1 MGPLAGIRVVEIEG
15 LGPAPFAG
23 MLLADM
29 GAEVITVGRKVSS
42 KPRPAAIS
50 ERGKQTIALDLKSAE
65 GLEALLKL
73 CDRADV
79 LIEGFRPG
87 VAERLGFGPEQLHA
101 RNPRLIY
108 GRITGWGQYGPLS
121 HAAGH
126 DLNYIAITGALHAI
140 GRAGETPV
148 APLNLVGDFGG
159 GTMFLVMGILAAVIE
174 RHSSGQG
181 QVIDAAMTEG
191 AANLMH
197 MMQSM
202 LASGLW
208 QDRPGGNI
216 LDGAAHFYD
225 TYRTS
230 DDKFISIG
238 SIEPQFYALLIET
251 LELDREQFSAQMDSR
266 QWPALKAIIAEKIA
280 SQTRDYWCNLME
292 GTDICFAPVLS
303 MNEAPLHPHNV
314 ARNSFIDVEGVNQAA
329 PAPRFSR
336 TPSETPTA
344 AAPLGGDTAAV
355 LKQLGY
361 DDQTVAAMLAAVSR

>member
-1 MGPLAGIRVVEIEG
+1 
-15 LGPAPFAG
+15 
-23 MLLADM
+23 
-29 GAEVITVGRKVSS
+29 
-42 KPRPAAIS
+42 
-50 ERGKQTIALDLKSAE
+50 
-65 GLEALLKL
+65 
-73 CDRADV
+73 
-79 LIEGFRPG
+79 
-87 VAERLGFGPEQLHA
+87 
-101 RNPRLIY
+101 
-108 GRITGWGQYGPLS
+108 
-121 HAAGH
+121 
-126 DLNYIAITGALHAI
+126 
-140 GRAGETPV
+140 
-148 APLNLVGDFGG
+148 
-159 GTMFLVMGILAAVIE
+159 MFLVMGILAAVIE

-238 SIEPQFYALLIET
+238 SIEPQFYALLLET
-251 LELDREQFSAQMDSR
+251 LELDREQFSAQMDPR

-280 SQTRDYWCNLME
+280 TQPRDYWCNLME
-292 GTDICFAPVLS
+292 GTDFCFAPVLS

-314 ARNSFIDVEGVNQAA
+314 ARNSFIEVEGVTQAA

>member
-1 MGPLAGIRVVEIEG
+1 MGPLTGIRVVEIEG

-29 GAEVITVGRKVSS
+29 GAEVISVGRKTKA

-50 ERGKQTIALDLKSAE
+50 ERGKQSIALDLKSTE
-65 GLEALLKL
+65 GVEALLKL
-73 CDRADV
+73 CDAADV

-108 GRITGWGQYGPLS
+108 GRITGWGQTGPLAQ
-121 HAAGH
+121 AAGH
-126 DLNYIAITGALHAI
+126 DLNYIALTGALHAI
-140 GRAGETPV
+140 GRHGETPV
-148 APLNLVGDFGG
+148 PPLNLVGDFGG
-159 GTMFLVMGILAAVIE
+159 GTMFLVMGVLAAVIE
-174 RHSSGQG
+174 RHGSGQG

-202 LASGLW
+202 LAAGIW
-208 QDRPGGNI
+208 QDRAGSNL
-216 LDGAAHFYD
+216 LDGAAPFYD

-238 SIEPQFYALLIET
+238 SIEPQFYAQLVET
-251 LELDREQFSAQMDSR
+251 LELDPTVFTDQMNPR
-266 QWPALKAIIAEKIA
+266 QWPAMRAALAEKIA
-280 SQTRDYWCNLME
+280 SQSRDHWSALME

-303 MNEAPLHPHNV
+303 MSEAPHHPHNA
-314 ARNSFIDVEGVNQAA
+314 ARASFINIDGVTQAA

-336 TPSETPTA
+336 TPSNQP
-344 AAPLGGDTAAV
+344 AAPVALGSDTAVV
-355 LKQLGY
+355 LAELGY
-361 DDQTVAAMLAAVSR
+361 DQAAIAAMLAAVGG

>member
-23 MLLADM
+23 MLLADL
-29 GAEVITVGRKVSS
+29 GAEVISVGRKSKA

-50 ERGKQTIALDLKSAE
+50 ERGKQSIALDLKSAD
-65 GLEALLKL
+65 GVEALLKL
-73 CDRADV
+73 CDSADV

-108 GRITGWGQYGPLS
+108 GRITGWGQTGPLAQ
-121 HAAGH
+121 AAGH
-126 DLNYIAITGALHAI
+126 DLNYIALTGALHAI
-140 GRAGETPV
+140 GRRGETPV
-148 APLNLVGDFGG
+148 PPLNLVGDFGG

-197 MMQSM
+197 MMQAM
-202 LASGLW
+202 LAAGMW
-208 QDRPGGNI
+208 QDRAGSNL
-216 LDGAAHFYD
+216 LDGAAPFYD

-238 SIEPQFYALLIET
+238 SIEPQFYALLIER
-251 LELDREQFSAQMDSR
+251 LELEPTLFANQMDPR
-266 QWPALKAIIAEKIA
+266 QWPAMKAAIAEKIA
-280 SQTRDYWCNLME
+280 SQSRDHWSALME
-292 GTDICFAPVLS
+292 GSDICFAPVLS
-303 MNEAPLHPHNV
+303 MAEAPHHPHNQ
-314 ARNSFIDVEGVNQAA
+314 ARGSFIEIEGVTQAA

-336 TPSETPTA
+336 TPSAKPTA
-344 AAPLGGDTAAV
+344 ARPLGSDTAAV
-355 LKQLGY
+355 LAELGY
-361 DDQTVAAMLAAVSR
+361 EPATIDAMLAAVER

>member
-1 MGPLAGIRVVEIEG
+1 MGPLTGIRVVEIEG

-29 GAEVITVGRKVSS
+29 GAEVISVGRKTKA

-50 ERGKQTIALDLKSAE
+50 ERGKQSIALDLKSTE
-65 GLEALLKL
+65 GVEALLKL
-73 CDRADV
+73 CDAADV

-108 GRITGWGQYGPLS
+108 GRITGWGQTGPLAQ
-121 HAAGH
+121 AAGH
-126 DLNYIAITGALHAI
+126 DLNYIALTGALHAI
-140 GRAGETPV
+140 GRHGETPV
-148 APLNLVGDFGG
+148 PPLNLVGDFGG
-159 GTMFLVMGILAAVIE
+159 GTMFLVMGVLAAVIE
-174 RHSSGQG
+174 RHGSGQG

-202 LASGLW
+202 LAAGIW
-208 QDRPGGNI
+208 QDRAGSNL
-216 LDGAAHFYD
+216 LDGAAPFYD

-238 SIEPQFYALLIET
+238 SIEPQFYAQLVET
-251 LELDREQFSAQMDSR
+251 LELDPTVFTDQMNPR
-266 QWPALKAIIAEKIA
+266 QWPAMRAALAEKIA
-280 SQTRDYWCNLME
+280 SQSRDHWSALME

-303 MNEAPLHPHNV
+303 MSEAPHHPHNA
-314 ARNSFIDVEGVNQAA
+314 ARASFIDIDGVTQAA

-336 TPSETPTA
+336 TPSNQPA
-344 AAPLGGDTAAV
+344 AAVALGSDTAAV
-355 LKQLGY
+355 LAELGY
-361 DDQTVAAMLAAVSR
+361 DQAAIAAMLAAVGG

>member
-50 ERGKQTIALDLKSAE
+50 ERGKQSIALDLKSAE
-65 GLEALLKL
+65 GLDALLKL

-126 DLNYIAITGALHAI
+126 DLNYISLTGALHAI

-202 LASGLW
+202 LASGMW
-208 QDRPGGNI
+208 QDRPGCNI

-251 LELDREQFSAQMDSR
+251 LELDSEQFSAQMDPR

-280 SQTRDYWCNLME
+280 TQTRDYWCNLME

-303 MNEAPLHPHNV
+303 MNEAPLHPHNQ
-314 ARNSFIDVEGVNQAA
+314 ARNSFIDVDGVTQAA

-336 TPSETPTA
+336 TPSQTPTA
-344 AAPLGGDTAAV
+344 AAPLGGDTAVV

-361 DDQTVAAMLAAVSR
+361 DEKTVAAMLAAVSR

>member
-1 MGPLAGIRVVEIEG
+1 MGPLAGVRVVEIEG

-29 GAEVITVGRKVSS
+29 GAEVVTVGRKISS
-42 KPRPAAIS
+42 KPRPAAIN
-50 ERGKQTIALDLKSAE
+50 ERGKQTIALNLKSAE

-251 LELDREQFSAQMDSR
+251 LELDSEQFSAQMDSR

-280 SQTRDYWCNLME
+280 TQTRDYWCNLME

-303 MNEAPLHPHNV
+303 MNEAPLHPHNQ
-314 ARNSFIDVEGVNQAA
+314 ARNSFIDVDGVTQAA

-336 TPSETPTA
+336 TPSQTPTA
-344 AAPLGGDTAAV
+344 AAPLGGDTAVV

-361 DDQTVAAMLAAVSR
+361 DEKTVTAMLAAVSR